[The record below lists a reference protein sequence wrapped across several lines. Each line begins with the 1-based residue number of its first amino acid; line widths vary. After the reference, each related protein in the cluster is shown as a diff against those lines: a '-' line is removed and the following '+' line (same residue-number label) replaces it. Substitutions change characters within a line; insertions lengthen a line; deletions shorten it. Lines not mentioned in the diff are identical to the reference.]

1 MDLGRPVIRAAAV
14 RRSLATLLA
23 LLGLLMMAS
32 GRAHAESF
40 VRVLTQKASVRTGP
54 SAEYRAIYS
63 AARGEVLQVVERGT
77 RGYWFKVE
85 LEDGSSGW
93 IFGEQVSPFDVD
105 DGEPGFLSR
114 TWTGFRKAV
123 LGPTPVPHADVG
135 LAFSAGVI
143 GNEGLFLFRPSW
155 LIDPYFALEAFGGE
169 SPRGQETLYLA
180 GLGMTLRLA
189 PGAPLGPYVN
199 AGFGISHFSPK
210 EDAFALDPRT
220 LYAVSMGG
228 GFEVTIRLR
237 LTLRFDFRNWTI
249 FDEDEASNAQEYS
262 GGMVI
267 FF

>member
-1 MDLGRPVIRAAAV
+1 MDRRHAVAAAA
-14 RRSLATLLA
+14 LAA
-23 LLGLLMMAS
+23 LLVLLGAPALA
-32 GRAHAESF
+32 RAESF

-54 SAEYRAIYS
+54 GGDYRSIYT
-63 AARGEVLQVVERGT
+63 AGRGEVLQVVERGT

-93 IFGEQVSPFDVD
+93 IFGEEVAPFEVD
-105 DGEPGFLSR
+105 DGEPGLGTR
-114 TWTGFRKAV
+114 MWRGFRKAV
-123 LGPTPVPHADVG
+123 LGPTPVPYASVG

-155 LIDPYFALEAFGGE
+155 LFDPYFALEAFGGE

-189 PGAPLGPYVN
+189 PGAALGPYVH
-199 AGFGISHFSPK
+199 AGAGLSHFSPK
-210 EDAFALDPRT
+210 EDAFAIDPRT
-220 LYAVSMGG
+220 LYAASVGG
-228 GFEVTIRLR
+228 GLEVTIRLR

-249 FDEDEASNAQEYS
+249 FDQNEASNAQEYS

>member
-1 MDLGRPVIRAAAV
+1 VDRRHAVAAAAV
-14 RRSLATLLA
+14 VA
-23 LLGLLMMAS
+23 LLLGGA
-32 GRAHAESF
+32 GVARAESF
-40 VRVLTQKASVRTGP
+40 VRVLTQQASVRTGP
-54 SAEYRAIYS
+54 SADYRQIYT
-63 AARGEVLQVVERGT
+63 AERGEVLQVVERGT

-85 LEDGSSGW
+85 LDDGSSGW
-93 IFGEQVSPFDVD
+93 IFGEQVSPFEVD
-105 DGEPGFLSR
+105 DGEPGFFTR
-114 TWTGFRKAV
+114 TWRGFRKAV
-123 LGPTPVPHADVG
+123 LGPTPVPYSDVG

-155 LIDPYFALEAFGGE
+155 LVDPYFAIEAFGGE

-189 PGAPLGPYVN
+189 PGAAVGPYVN
-199 AGFGISHFSPK
+199 AGAGISHFSPK

-220 LYAVSMGG
+220 LYAVSVGG
-228 GFEVTIRLR
+228 GLEVTIRLR

-249 FDEDEASNAQEYS
+249 FDENEASNAQEYS